1 MPYIAKLDRD
11 LLDSEIG
18 TLANRL
24 RATRSREDSWN
35 AGLLNYAITSL
46 ILRSCELG
54 SYADLNQV
62 VGVLEC
68 VKAEFLRRKVNPYE
82 DSKIKDNGDVY

>member
-1 MPYIAKLDRD
+1 M
-11 LLDSEIG
+11 
-18 TLANRL
+18 
-24 RATRSREDSWN
+24 RSREDSWN

-54 SYADLNQV
+54 SYTDLNQV

-68 VKAEFLRRKVNPYE
+68 VKLEFARKKLNPYE
-82 DSKIKDNGDVY
+82 NRKCEENGDVY